1 MNAPCREFRAS
12 LERHLTGEPSPAS
25 LTSLG
30 WHEHLLGCAACRD
43 LLAVEEALEY
53 LLASLPDPQL
63 PDHLVPR
70 VLTRLRETREEAQRS
85 AARLDHLLETG
96 DASAV
101 GSPNTAPQ
109 ENLAGSVLA
118 GLALDRLLERQPSE
132 PVPVGLAERTL
143 AGLAAGRQRLAIQ
156 ARQEAALDRL
166 LDRVPAPTPPAG
178 LVTLVLDELDGERFG
193 AQPLERATPLRLVRS
208 PLGAS
213 LAAAALL
220 AALALSLWGGALLGA
235 GDTDQERNLAESGD
249 GAEGPA
255 PTETL
260 VQPSEDNTE
269 LAVEERDATPVTEDP
284 AFTAPVMRS
293 GTETAAVQP
302 ELPPSE
308 PTLAGDLPDE
318 ELLAALDLLDVENW
332 ELFYGNED
340 VDLLLSAFDVS
351 DELLLEI
358 DALAPMEAE
367 APDEG
372 TEDDRQG

>member
-166 LDRVPAPTPPAG
+166 LDRVPVVAVAMLG
-178 LVTLVLDELDGERFG
+178 VVG
-193 AQPLERATPLRLVRS
+193 AVACGWQ
-208 PLGAS
+208 
-213 LAAAALL
+213 
-220 AALALSLWGGALLGA
+220 
-235 GDTDQERNLAESGD
+235 D
-249 GAEGPA
+249 PA
-255 PTETL
+255 PDAFGRAMAGWVRAIRAGPFLRRLITTPQAL
-260 VQPSEDNTE
+260 QW
-269 LAVEERDATPVTEDP
+269 LATGR
-284 AFTAPVMRS
+284 
-293 GTETAAVQP
+293 
-302 ELPPSE
+302 
-308 PTLAGDLPDE
+308 
-318 ELLAALDLLDVENW
+318 
-332 ELFYGNED
+332 
-340 VDLLLSAFDVS
+340 
-351 DELLLEI
+351 
-358 DALAPMEAE
+358 
-367 APDEG
+367 
-372 TEDDRQG
+372 